1 MPHIVVKNHRCRYI
15 LLLKTDFTKNG
26 TVTSVAGSLL
36 FVRRWIIMYLIGLL
50 LFFTERDSNLR
61 VLMISKA
68 CIVGAYQKK
77 LEEIA
82 RFPNVELTV
91 VVPPYWRDERG
102 VTRLEREHTQGYELV
117 VERMALN
124 GYFHL
129 HFYPSLAKH
138 FRGIKPH
145 IVHIDEEPY
154 NVATWQAMRLAKMQG
169 AKAVFFTWQN
179 IHRRYPP
186 PFSIIESY
194 NLRNADYAIAG
205 NSEAVRVL
213 KAKGYRGP
221 ARVIPQF
228 GVDPDAFKVQK
239 SQIANRKP
247 VLSYVE
253 GSQIAIGYVGR
264 LVEEKGVHILLR
276 AVADLSGEWRLRIL
290 GSGPQRTHLERLAE
304 ELGIAG
310 RMRFE
315 DPIPSTQMPGYYSQ
329 LDALVLPSL
338 TRPNWKEQ
346 FGRVLIEA
354 MACGVPVVG
363 SDSGEIPSVI
373 GEAGLVFPEG
383 DVQALRAK
391 LSQLVADPALRDE
404 LARRGRDRVLTHYTQ
419 AQVAAKTYQV
429 YSELLGRA

>member
-1 MPHIVVKNHRCRYI
+1 VDYNV
-15 LLLKTDFTKNG
+15 LDWAVEF
-26 TVTSVAGSLL
+26 
-36 FVRRWIIMYLIGLL
+36 
-50 LFFTERDSNLR
+50 FFTGRDSNLR
-61 VLMISKA
+61 VLMVSKA

-82 RFPNVELTV
+82 KLPDVELTV

-129 HFYPSLAKH
+129 HFYPGLAKH
-138 FRGIKPH
+138 FQGIKPH

-154 NVATWQAMRLAKMQG
+154 NVATWQAMRLAKKHG
-169 AKAVFFTWQN
+169 AKALFFTWQN

-186 PFSIIESY
+186 PFSLIESY

-221 ARVIPQF
+221 SRVVPQF
-228 GVDPDAFKVQK
+228 GVDPDTFKVQSSK
-239 SQIANRKP
+239 LA
-247 VLSYVE
+247 LSLVE
-253 GSQIAIGYVGR
+253 VFKVSNWKFTIGYAGGR

-276 AVADLSGEWRLRIL
+276 AVAGLRGEWHLRIL
-290 GSGPQRTHLERLAE
+290 GSGPQRDRLEKLAAELGLAE
-304 ELGIAG
+304 
-310 RMRFE
+310 RVRFE
-315 DPIPSTQMPGYYSQ
+315 DLIPSTQMPGYYNQ

-363 SDSGEIPSVI
+363 SDSGEIPNVI
-373 GEAGLVFPEG
+373 GDVGLVFPEG
-383 DVQALRAK
+383 DVQALRAR
-391 LSQLVADPALRDE
+391 LSRLMADPALCEE
-404 LARRGRDRVLTHYTQ
+404 LAHRGRERVLAHYTQ
-419 AQVAAKTYQV
+419 AQVAAKTHQV
-429 YSELLGRA
+429 YQELMATCS

>member
-1 MPHIVVKNHRCRYI
+1 MV
-15 LLLKTDFTKNG
+15 
-26 TVTSVAGSLL
+26 
-36 FVRRWIIMYLIGLL
+36 
-50 LFFTERDSNLR
+50 
-61 VLMISKA
+61 SKA

-82 RFPNVELTV
+82 KFPHVELTV

-102 VTRLEREHTQGYELV
+102 VTHLEREHTQGYELV

-129 HFYPSLAKH
+129 HFYPGLAKH
-138 FRGIKPH
+138 FRTKPH

-154 NVATWQAMRLAKMQG
+154 NVATWQAMRLAKKHG

-186 PFSIIESY
+186 PFSLIESY

-205 NSEAVRVL
+205 NAEAVRVL
-213 KAKGYRGP
+213 RAKGYRGP

-228 GVDPDAFKVQK
+228 GVDPDKFKAQSSKLK
-239 SQIANRKP
+239 SANFQLP
-247 VLSYVE
+247 TSNFQLFT
-253 GSQIAIGYVGR
+253 IGYVGR
-264 LVEEKGVHILLR
+264 LVEEKGVYILLQ
-276 AVADLSGEWRLRIL
+276 AVAGLSSEWRLRIL
-290 GSGPQRTHLERLAE
+290 GSGPQRSHLEMLAA
-304 ELGIAG
+304 ELGIAE
-310 RMRFE
+310 RVRFE
-315 DPIPSTQMPGYYSQ
+315 DLIPSTQMPGYYNQ

-338 TRPNWKEQ
+338 TKPNWKEQ

-363 SDSGEIPSVI
+363 SDSGEIPNVI

-383 DVQALRAK
+383 DVQALRAR
-391 LSQLVADPALRDE
+391 LSRLMADPALCEE
-404 LARRGRDRVLTHYTQ
+404 LAQRGREWVLTHYTQ

-429 YSELLGRA
+429 YRELVGRA